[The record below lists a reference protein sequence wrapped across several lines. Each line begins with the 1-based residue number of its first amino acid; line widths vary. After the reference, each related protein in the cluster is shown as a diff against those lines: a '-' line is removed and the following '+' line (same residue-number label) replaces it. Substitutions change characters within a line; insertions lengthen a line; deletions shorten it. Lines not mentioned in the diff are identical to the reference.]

1 MARKTTARPAA
12 KTVPAEPVACPVCK
26 GSGQVAV
33 TVRVG
38 RHAAPGR
45 PAGRVLPE
53 LLRLRHRPGCLRRRR
68 IPCPVHFARTPFS
81 FRP

>member
-38 RHAAPGR
+38 R
-45 PAGRVLPE
+45 
-53 LLRLRHRPGCLRRRR
+53 RRR
-68 IPCPVHFARTPFS
+68 PVGQQDGFCLNCFGSGTDPDA
-81 FRP
+81 